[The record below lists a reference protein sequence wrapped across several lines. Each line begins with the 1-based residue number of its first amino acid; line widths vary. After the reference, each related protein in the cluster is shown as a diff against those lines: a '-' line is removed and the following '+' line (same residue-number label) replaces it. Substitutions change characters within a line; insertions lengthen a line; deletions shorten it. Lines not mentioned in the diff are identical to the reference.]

1 MRTQAAVL
9 GVDGG
14 NSKSELV
21 LVGADG
27 SLLAHRRGATV
38 SHQSIAPGRGL
49 SAVQRA
55 ELGMERL
62 AALARDAASE
72 AGPDGSEEVAR
83 TAVLCLAGADFASDV
98 RMLSVALGRQ
108 RLVGEARILNDAFAP
123 LRAGTERQYGI
134 SVICGAGVNAAAISP
149 DGHSARFAA
158 VGDIS
163 GDWGGS
169 RSLGNEALA
178 AAVRARDGR
187 GPRTLLETMAPAHFG
202 LRRPASLTRQLY
214 DGRIAAERL
223 GELAP
228 VVFEAAMAGDA
239 VARGLVDRLADELAT
254 MALALA
260 RRLGM
265 VRTEVDIVLAG
276 GVFRTRDA
284 AFIGRIE
291 ERVGAVMPS
300 ATLRPL
306 EAPPVLGAA
315 LLALDRL
322 PDAQP
327 DAELRL
333 RAALRGL

>member
-1 MRTQAAVL
+1 
-9 GVDGG
+9 
-14 NSKSELV
+14 
-21 LVGADG
+21 
-27 SLLAHRRGATV
+27 
-38 SHQSIAPGRGL
+38 
-49 SAVQRA
+49 
-55 ELGMERL
+55 MERL

-72 AGPDGSEEVAR
+72 AGPDRSEEVAR

-315 LLALDRL
+315 HLALDRL